1 MKPRRLLLL
10 AKAREIK
17 GQKFYTQSISKRV
30 VKPFSVYF
38 TKVTKGFISG
48 IRSFESHSIALC
60 LRTYRE
66 MHELRGLGAFGKF
79 FWLLR

>member
-17 GQKFYTQSISKRV
+17 GNNFTLSISKRV

-79 FWLLR
+79 FWLPR